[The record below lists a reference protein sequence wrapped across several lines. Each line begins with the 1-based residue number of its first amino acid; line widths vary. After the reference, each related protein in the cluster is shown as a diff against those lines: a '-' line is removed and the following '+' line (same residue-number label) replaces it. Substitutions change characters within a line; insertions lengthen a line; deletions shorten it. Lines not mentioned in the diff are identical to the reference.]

1 MTKTGRL
8 MPVLAVLAGFHLLSV
23 FAGFFAPYR
32 FDTQDR
38 DHPYAPPVR
47 IHFVDGAG
55 KFHLRPFVYPIRS
68 REDAPLEYEEDR
80 AAAYPLRFFTAGE
93 SYTLLWIFHPQ
104 THFFGVEAPA
114 RIYLMGAD
122 GFGRDQL
129 SRVLYGSQVSLF
141 AGLLA
146 STLAVV
152 AWLGIGGLAG
162 FFGGW
167 VDQLAMRLAE
177 VFMAVPWLYL
187 LLAVRAFLPLQ
198 MNQAAAIV
206 LVVSALGMTGWAGS
220 ARLVRGVVLSAKERN
235 FVLAARGFGGSAA
248 YVWKRHILPACL
260 GVAAT
265 QLTLLTP
272 QFILAEAI
280 LAICGIGIGE
290 PAASWGTL
298 LAVAQRYP
306 VLVSYWW
313 MLLPVLVPVPLFFTY
328 QIFADRLQSR
338 LQLDV

>member
-1 MTKTGRL
+1 MMKTGRL
-8 MPVLAVLAGFHLLSV
+8 MPVLAVLAGLHLVAV

-32 FDTQDR
+32 YDTQDR
-38 DHPYAPPVR
+38 GHPYAPPSR
-47 IHFVDGAG
+47 IHFVDEAG
-55 KFHLRPFVYPIRS
+55 RFHLRPFVYILRS

-80 AAAYPLRFFTAGE
+80 TAVYPVRLFTAGE
-93 SYTLLWIFHPQ
+93 SYTLLWVFHPR

-114 RIYLMGAD
+114 RVYLMGTD

-129 SRVLYGSQVSLF
+129 SRVLYGAQVSLF
-141 AGLLA
+141 SGLLA
-146 STLAVV
+146 AALAVMTGL
-152 AWLGIGGLAG
+152 AIGGVAG

-198 MNQAAAIV
+198 MDPAATMV
-206 LVVSALGMTGWAGS
+206 LIIALLGSTNWAGS
-220 ARLVRGVVLSAKERN
+220 ARLVRGVVLSARERN
-235 FVLAARGFGGSAA
+235 FVLAARGFGGSTL
-248 YVWKRHILPACL
+248 YVWKRHIAPACL
-260 GVAAT
+260 GVSAT
-265 QLTLLTP
+265 QITLLVP

-280 LAICGIGIGE
+280 LAICGVGIGE
-290 PAASWGTL
+290 PAASWGSL
-298 LAVAQRYP
+298 LVVAQRYP

-338 LQLDV
+338 LQLDI